1 MQDEFAATPTEKKYK
16 WCKRVLV
23 FVIIILF
30 MRLFDLQILKGEEMR
45 RLSEQ
50 NRVRIKK
57 ILAPRGTI
65 FDRKGRILGNTRP
78 SFNLYVIP
86 EDIKDFTETID
97 GLVKLL
103 DLNRE
108 DVIAKMKDARDFP
121 SSFAVKIESDMS
133 MDQVAKVEANKFYL
147 PGASIQIE
155 PKRNYPYGEMLSHT
169 LGYVSEVSS
178 EELKGNEYKGKY
190 APGDPIGKFGLER
203 MYEKYLRG
211 IDGEK
216 RVEVDASGR
225 EVRVLEIKEPV
236 SGNGLYLNI
245 DMDVQEALEKGLYG
259 KDNVHKAGGGVI
271 SDPRTGGVLAIA
283 SHPSFDPNQLT
294 SGSREYWK
302 TIAMDPAHPLQNRA
316 IQGRFPPGSTF
327 KVLVALGALEK
338 GVIDEH
344 YSTSCPGFFSFG
356 GHVFKCWQKK
366 GHGAASVHKG
376 IVESCDVF
384 FYNTGLKLGVDGIH
398 EWADKVGIT
407 KPTGIDLPGEKSGF
421 VPSTAWKMKTF
432 GQKWYP
438 GETPSVSI
446 GQGADWLT
454 PIGLMQLS
462 SFMANEGVTFKPQ
475 LVNRVVSV
483 DGKVIKVFEPVMTAN
498 VKLSKTN
505 IAIVKEAMK
514 GVVNEPRGTAHGNA
528 YSTVVSIS
536 GKTGSAQSG
545 TGGADH
551 AWFIAYA
558 PSDAPTLSMGIL
570 VEHGLHGASAA
581 SPIAKAVAE
590 VLYKDQPQPTTPG
603 QAQPTPGQETKPVQP
618 TLNQETKPG
627 GTIPNQQ
634 TKPVG
639 PMPNQGTKPVQPSP
653 NQQTKP
659 VEQNVHR

>member
-1 MQDEFAATPTEKKYK
+1 MERGITMQEEFATTPQEKKYK

-30 MRLFDLQILKGEEMR
+30 MRLFDLQILKGEEMK

-50 NRVRIKK
+50 NRIRIKK

-65 FDRKGRILGNTRP
+65 FDRKGRVLGNTRP
-78 SFNLYVIP
+78 SFNLYIVP

-103 DLNRE
+103 DLDRE
-108 DVIAKMKDARDFP
+108 EILAKLKDARDFP

-133 MDQVAKVEANKFYL
+133 MDQVAKIEANKFYL
-147 PGASIQIE
+147 PGISIQIE
-155 PKRNYPYGEMLSHT
+155 PKRNYPYGEMLSHA
-169 LGYVSEVSS
+169 LGYVSEVSN
-178 EELKGNEYKGKY
+178 EELKMPEYKGTY

-211 IDGEK
+211 VDGEK

-225 EVRVLEIKEPV
+225 EVRVLDIKEPV
-236 SGNGLYLNI
+236 SGDGIYLNI

-259 KDNVHKAGGGVI
+259 KDNMHKAGGGVV

-302 TIAMDPAHPLQNRA
+302 VIATDPSHPLQNRA

-327 KVLVALGALEK
+327 KPLVALAALEK
-338 GVIDEH
+338 GAIDEH
-344 YSTSCPGFFSFG
+344 TSFGCGGSFGYG
-356 GHVFKCWQKK
+356 GHVFKCWQKR
-366 GHGAASVHKG
+366 GHGTVAVHKG

-398 EWADKVGIT
+398 EMADKIGIT
-407 KPTGIDLPGEKSGF
+407 RPTGIDLPGEKSGF

-432 GQKWYP
+432 GQKWFP
-438 GETPSVSI
+438 GETPSVAI

-454 PIGLMQLS
+454 PIDLMQLA
-462 SFMANEGVTFKPQ
+462 SFMGNEGVTFKPQ
-475 LVNRVVSV
+475 IVNRVVSS
-483 DGKVIKVFEPVMTAN
+483 DGRVIKVFEPVMSAN
-498 VKLSKTN
+498 VKLKKEAIT
-505 IAIVKEAMK
+505 IVKEAMK
-514 GVVNEPRGTAHGNA
+514 GVVNEPRGTAYSNA
-528 YSTVVSIS
+528 RSNRVSIS

-558 PSDAPTLSMGIL
+558 PSDTPAVSMGIL

-581 SPIAKAVAE
+581 APIAKAVAE
-590 VLYKDQPQPTTPG
+590 VLYKDQQP
-603 QAQPTPGQETKPVQP
+603 APTQETKPA
-618 TLNQETKPG
+618 
-627 GTIPNQQ
+627 
-634 TKPVG
+634 G
-639 PMPNQGTKPVQPSP
+639 PD
-653 NQQTKP
+653 
-659 VEQNVHR
+659 VHR